1 MYNDVVWGI
10 RKRKSKRKVMTHEE
24 TWAVPV
30 GRWLHSVRHIVSQSV
45 GQGGPQSE
53 PAPTTSWPFCP

>member
-1 MYNDVVWGI
+1 MSLGIASRERGMYNDVVWVI

-30 GRWLHSVRHIVSQSV
+30 GRWLHSVRQTVSQSV
-45 GQGGPQSE
+45 SQGGRATE
-53 PAPTTSWPFCP
+53 